1 LTDTDPIARF
11 QWRTAATGFVIF
23 LLSYLGFLAGIDTP
37 DFPYFDETH
46 YVPAARQLLQTHWS
60 IPTLNL
66 EHPPLAKEL
75 MALSIWLFGDNPF
88 GWRTMSAL
96 FGALAMTGIYLC
108 GRALFSDQR
117 PAIWATAITALNQML
132 FVQARIA
139 MLDIFALAFVL
150 WGLAAFMMSFR
161 IQARTRVLLYAAGL
175 CFGLATACKWS
186 GVFAWGMCIA
196 IVAVVRVLQS
206 WRTQFQDAEPN
217 DWYHP
222 DLWAGM
228 RAHDWLMG
236 LGLVPLAAYVAT
248 YLPVYGFSP
257 AALLEA
263 QRRIFHDNATLVTPH
278 PYMSAW
284 PSWPFL
290 IRPVWFLFEKAGD
303 DRFWAVLSLGNPVV
317 LWSAIP
323 AVLICLRDWIVERRR
338 DAFIILASYAGL
350 YLAWMVLP
358 RAVGFSFYYLPSASV
373 GSLALAY
380 WFFRRQTQRWLW
392 ARWIFLAAALASFL
406 LFLPISAAS
415 VETSLAGYERLMWF
429 ASWR

>member
-1 LTDTDPIARF
+1 LTDTHPIAGF
-11 QWRTAATGFVIF
+11 EWRTAATAFIVF
-23 LLSYLGFLAGIDTP
+23 LFGYLGFLAGIDTP

-46 YVPAARQLLQTHWS
+46 YVPAARQLLQTHFS
-60 IPTLNL
+60 VPTLNL

-88 GWRTMSAL
+88 GWRGMSAL

-108 GRALFSDQR
+108 GRALFNNQR
-117 PAIWATAITALNQML
+117 AALWATAIAGLNQML

-150 WGLAAFMMSFR
+150 WGLAAFMRSFR
-161 IQARTRVLLYAAGL
+161 SEVRTRAPLYAAGF

-196 IVAVVRVLQS
+196 IVAVVLVLQR
-206 WRTQFQDAEPN
+206 WRTQFEDARPT
-217 DWYHP
+217 DWYRP
-222 DLWAGM
+222 DLWDDL
-228 RAHDWLMG
+228 RARDWLMC
-236 LGLVPLAAYVAT
+236 LGIVPLAVYIAA
-248 YLPVYGFSP
+248 YLPIYGFSP

-263 QRRIFHDNATLVTPH
+263 QRRILHDNATLVTPH

-290 IRPVWFLFEKAGD
+290 ARPVWFLFEKAGD
-303 DRFWAVLSLGNPVV
+303 DRYWAVLSLGNPVV
-317 LWSAIP
+317 FWSAIP
-323 AVLICLRDWIVERRR
+323 AVLICLRDWVVERRR
-338 DAFIILASYAGL
+338 DAFLILASYAAL
-350 YLAWMVLP
+350 YLAWIVLP
-358 RAVGFSFYYLPSASV
+358 RAIGFSFYYLPSATV
-373 GSLALAY
+373 ASLALTY
-380 WFFRRQTQRWLW
+380 CFFRKETKRWLW

-415 VETSLAGYERLMWF
+415 IETSLAGYERLMWF

>member
-1 LTDTDPIARF
+1 LTDTHPIAGF
-11 QWRTAATGFVIF
+11 EWRTAAAGFTIF

-46 YVPAARQLLQTHWS
+46 YVPAARQLLQTHFS
-60 IPTLNL
+60 VPTLNL

-96 FGALAMTGIYLC
+96 FGALAMTGVYLC
-108 GRALFSDQR
+108 GRALFDDR
-117 PAIWATAITALNQML
+117 RAALWATAIAGLNQML

-161 IQARTRVLLYAAGL
+161 PIARTRALLYAAGL

-186 GVFAWGMCIA
+186 GVFAWGMGIA
-196 IVAVVRVLQS
+196 IVAVVLILRR
-206 WRTQFQDAEPN
+206 WRTQFEDPRPT
-217 DWYHP
+217 DWYRP
-222 DLWAGM
+222 DLWGDM
-228 RAHDWLMG
+228 RARDWLMC
-236 LGLVPLAAYVAT
+236 LGLVPLAVYIAAW
-248 YLPVYGFSP
+248 LPVYGFSP

-263 QRRIFHDNATLVTPH
+263 QRRIFQDNATLLTPH

-284 PSWPFL
+284 PSWPL
-290 IRPVWFLFEKAGD
+290 LARPVWFLFEKAGD
-303 DRFWAVLSLGNPVV
+303 DRYRAVLSLGNPVI

-323 AVLICLRDWIVERRR
+323 AILICLRDWIVLRRR
-338 DAFIILASYAGL
+338 DAFLIVASYAAL
-350 YLAWMVLP
+350 YFAWMVLP
-358 RAVGFSFYYLPSASV
+358 RAIGFSFYYLPAATV
-373 GSLALAY
+373 AGLALAY
-380 WFFRRQTQRWLW
+380 CFFGGETKRWLW
-392 ARWIFLAAALASFL
+392 ARWIFLAAALAGFL

-415 VETSLAGYERLMWF
+415 FETSLAGYERLMWF

>member
-1 LTDTDPIARF
+1 LTDTHPIAGF
-11 QWRTAATGFVIF
+11 EWRTAATAFIVF
-23 LLSYLGFLAGIDTP
+23 LFGYLGFLAGIDTP

-46 YVPAARQLLQTHWS
+46 YVPAARQLLQTHFS
-60 IPTLNL
+60 VPTLNL

-108 GRALFSDQR
+108 GRALFDDR
-117 PAIWATAITALNQML
+117 RTALWATAIAGLNQML

-150 WGLAAFMMSFR
+150 WGLAAFMRSFR
-161 IQARTRVLLYAAGL
+161 SDARTRALLYAAGL

-196 IVAVVRVLQS
+196 IVAVVLVLQR
-206 WRTQFQDAEPN
+206 WRTQFEDARPT
-217 DWYHP
+217 DWYRP
-222 DLWAGM
+222 DLWDDL
-228 RAHDWLMG
+228 RARDWLMC
-236 LGLVPLAAYVAT
+236 LGLVPLAVYIAA
-248 YLPVYGFSP
+248 YLPIYGFSP

-263 QRRIFHDNATLVTPH
+263 QRRILHDNATLVTPH

-290 IRPVWFLFEKAGD
+290 ARPVWFLFEKAGD
-303 DRFWAVLSLGNPVV
+303 DRYWAVLSLGNPVV
-317 LWSAIP
+317 FWSAIP
-323 AVLICLRDWIVERRR
+323 AVMICLRDWVVERRR
-338 DAFIILASYAGL
+338 DAFLILASYAAL
-350 YLAWMVLP
+350 YLAWIVLP
-358 RAVGFSFYYLPSASV
+358 RAIGFSFYYLPSATV
-373 GSLALAY
+373 ASLALAY
-380 WFFRRQTQRWLW
+380 CFFRKETKRWLW

-415 VETSLAGYERLMWF
+415 IETSLAGYERLMWF